1 MDTPLDWFFDEI
13 FPHSLRKPI
22 EHCHPLDTSFL
33 VWGGFFPPPTRIEM
47 AMAPLTTTS
56 LKSLEEHLFL
66 SKDFT
71 HIVGNILKVF
81 QLATTEK
88 EAIEEVL

>member
-1 MDTPLDWFFDEI
+1 
-13 FPHSLRKPI
+13 
-22 EHCHPLDTSFL
+22 
-33 VWGGFFPPPTRIEM
+33 M